1 MVTEAMCPFSMTCGR
16 EGKVTDR
23 PGPLR
28 VHAAK
33 SYLKDEVPVPVALRG
48 PKGVDHVGGGVP
60 SKEVGLILHPTEVQL
75 TPLGAGGEGWQ
86 GPGGGRGSDRNTQQ
100 TGSL

>member
-1 MVTEAMCPFSMTCGR
+1 MT
-16 EGKVTDR
+16 DS
-23 PGPLR
+23 PGQLR
-28 VHAAK
+28 VHAAR
-33 SYLKDEVPVPVALRG
+33 SYLKDEVPVPIALRG

-86 GPGGGRGSDRNTQQ
+86 GEGGGV
-100 TGSL
+100 TGTHNRQ